1 MRPVQIGIRVDA
13 LGLHPHGPLNLRGA
27 TLTNPAGDA
36 LNLDQATITDGMF
49 LDRGF
54 AATGQVTMRFAT
66 LKVLVG
72 SDKPPA
78 QLVVTGWRLG
88 DIHGV
93 LNDPKTMTSWLDAV
107 PAKEFALQPW
117 HEAAAVYDRQGRPTD
132 AKRLRVAAARR
143 VTARSKLPSK
153 LLRTLYGLFAGYG
166 YYPLLAGVWLIAAA
180 IMAGT
185 LTFFFGATQP
195 LTGGASLDPGLY
207 GAAVVIP
214 PAAGIIPSSWTV
226 TSPLWLAWTLIA
238 LKAFGWLQT
247 AILIAGLTGLLKK
260 N

>member
-1 MRPVQIGIRVDA
+1 MTG
-13 LGLHPHGPLNLRGA
+13 
-27 TLTNPAGDA
+27 
-36 LNLDQATITDGMF
+36 
-49 LDRGF
+49 GF

-88 DIHGV
+88 DIHGG

-143 VTARSKLPSK
+143 VTARSE
-153 LLRTLYGLFAGYG
+153 
-166 YYPLLAGVWLIAAA
+166 
-180 IMAGT
+180 
-185 LTFFFGATQP
+185 Q
-195 LTGGASLDPGLY
+195 
-207 GAAVVIP
+207 
-214 PAAGIIPSSWTV
+214 
-226 TSPLWLAWTLIA
+226 
-238 LKAFGWLQT
+238 
-247 AILIAGLTGLLKK
+247 
-260 N
+260 

>member
-1 MRPVQIGIRVDA
+1 M
-13 LGLHPHGPLNLRGA
+13 RGA

-88 DIHGV
+88 DIHGG

-107 PAKEFALQPW
+107 PAKEFALQP
-117 HEAAAVYDRQGRPTD
+117 GF
-132 AKRLRVAAARR
+132 RVIG
-143 VTARSKLPSK
+143 S
-153 LLRTLYGLFAGYG
+153 G
-166 YYPLLAGVWLIAAA
+166 
-180 IMAGT
+180 
-185 LTFFFGATQP
+185 
-195 LTGGASLDPGLY
+195 
-207 GAAVVIP
+207 
-214 PAAGIIPSSWTV
+214 
-226 TSPLWLAWTLIA
+226 
-238 LKAFGWLQT
+238 
-247 AILIAGLTGLLKK
+247 
-260 N
+260 